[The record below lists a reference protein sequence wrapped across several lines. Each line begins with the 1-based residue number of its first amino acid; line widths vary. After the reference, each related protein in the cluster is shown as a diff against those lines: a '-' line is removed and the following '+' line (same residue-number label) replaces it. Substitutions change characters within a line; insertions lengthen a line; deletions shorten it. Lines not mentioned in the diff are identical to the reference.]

1 MTMINNHSRSLF
13 LGLILC
19 LLMVAV
25 QGCSSTGEKV
35 DTAARSKID
44 RESDAALQ
52 TLYSTVPSAKVLADK
67 SAGILVF
74 SNIVKAGFIG
84 GLDYGKGELK
94 EKGRVTGYYNFVSGS
109 VGFQA
114 GVQSYDY
121 VLFFMNKRDL
131 QDLKNAEGFEAGVG
145 PSVVAVDA
153 GLAGNLTT
161 TTGRAD
167 VYSFIFNQRGLMG
180 AVNLEGSKITQIDP

>member
-1 MTMINNHSRSLF
+1 MIDLNSRFFRLF
-13 LGLILC
+13 LCFFVLI
-19 LLMVAV
+19 VFS
-25 QGCSSTGEKV
+25 GCSSTGDRV
-35 DTAARSKID
+35 DPVASAKISRD
-44 RESDAALQ
+44 SDAALK
-52 TLYSTVPSAKVLADK
+52 TLYESVPSSKVLAEK
-67 SAGILVF
+67 AAGILVF

-94 EKGRVTGYYNFVSGS
+94 VKGKVAGYYNFVSGS

-121 VLFFMNKRDL
+121 VLFFMKKSDL
-131 QDLKNAEGFEAGVG
+131 EDLKGAQGFEVGLG

-153 GLAGNLTT
+153 GAAANLTT

-167 VYSFIFNQRGLMG
+167 VYSFIYNQRGLMG
-180 AVNLEGSKITQIDP
+180 AVNLEGSKITQITP

>member
-1 MTMINNHSRSLF
+1 MNNYSRSL
-13 LGLILC
+13 ILVLSLS
-19 LLMVAV
+19 LLTVV
-25 QGCSSTGEKV
+25 FQGCSSTGEKV

-67 SAGILVF
+67 ASGILVF

-94 EKGRVTGYYNFVSGS
+94 EKGKVTGYYNFVSGS

-131 QDLKNAEGFEAGVG
+131 QDLKNAEGFEAGLG

-161 TTGRAD
+161 TTGRGD